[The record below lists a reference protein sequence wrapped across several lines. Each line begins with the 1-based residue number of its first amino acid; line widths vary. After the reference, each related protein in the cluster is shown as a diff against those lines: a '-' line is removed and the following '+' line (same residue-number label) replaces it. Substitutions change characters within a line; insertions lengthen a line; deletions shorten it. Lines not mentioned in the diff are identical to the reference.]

1 MAAPPFRHSSPGRP
15 LARPQAY
22 CYHVAMLLGLLRS
35 MRPRQWAKNVFL
47 FAALVFD
54 LKLLQ
59 PGPFL
64 RTLAGFLVFCLA
76 SSVVYLVN
84 DVADIESDR
93 QHPLKRSRP
102 IASGI
107 VPPRAALIAAALLG
121 FASVS
126 AGFFLGT
133 VFGAIVTG
141 FLALNLA
148 YSFWLKH
155 VPILDVFGVAA
166 GFVLRVGAG
175 VSLITVTRFSP
186 WLYVCMTLLALY
198 IGFGK
203 RRAEM
208 VLVAGA
214 ARDTRRVLDG
224 YTIPFLDQLIVIV
237 SATTIVAYS
246 LYTFSAENL
255 PDNHT
260 MMLTIPFVF
269 YGLFRYLYLIHVE
282 NSGGAPEELVF
293 KDRPLMATLLLW
305 GAAAVAVLYLG
316 Q

>member
-1 MAAPPFRHSSPGRP
+1 
-15 LARPQAY
+15 
-22 CYHVAMLLGLLRS
+22 MLLGLLRS
-35 MRPRQWAKNVFL
+35 MRPRQWAKNIFL

-59 PGPFL
+59 PEPLL
-64 RTLAGFLVFCLA
+64 RTLAGLVIFCLA

-84 DVADIESDR
+84 DVADVESDR
-93 QHPLKRSRP
+93 QHPVKRTRP
-102 IASGI
+102 IAAGV
-107 VPPRAALIAAALLG
+107 VPTGAALLVAVLLG
-121 FASVS
+121 VTAVV
-126 AGFFLGT
+126 AGFSLGT
-133 VFGAIVTG
+133 AFGAIVTG
-141 FLALNLA
+141 FLALNLI

-155 VPILDVFGVAA
+155 VPILDVFSVAA

-224 YTIPFLDQLIVIV
+224 YTISFLDQLIVIV

-293 KDRPLMATLLLW
+293 KDRPLMATLMLW
-305 GAAAVAVLYLG
+305 GLAAVAVLYLG

>member
-1 MAAPPFRHSSPGRP
+1 
-15 LARPQAY
+15 
-22 CYHVAMLLGLLRS
+22 MLPGLLRS

-59 PGPFL
+59 PTPFL
-64 RTLAGFLVFCLA
+64 HTLAGFLVFCLA

-84 DVADIESDR
+84 DVADAESDR
-93 QHPLKRSRP
+93 QHPIKRNRP
-102 IASGI
+102 IALGI
-107 VPPRAALIAAALLG
+107 VPAHIALLTAAILGAAALIAG
-121 FASVS
+121 FA
-126 AGFFLGT
+126 LGT
-133 VFGAIVTG
+133 TFGAIVAG

-208 VLVAGA
+208 VLVADA

-224 YTIPFLDQLIVIV
+224 YTISFLDQLIVIV

-255 PDNHT
+255 PENHT

-293 KDRPLMATLLLW
+293 KDRPLMATLMLW
-305 GAAAVAVLYLG
+305 GLAAVAVLYLG

>member
-1 MAAPPFRHSSPGRP
+1 
-15 LARPQAY
+15 
-22 CYHVAMLLGLLRS
+22 MLLGLLRS

-107 VPPRAALIAAALLG
+107 VPARAALLTAGILGASSLAAGFLLG
-121 FASVS
+121 TA
-126 AGFFLGT
+126 
-133 VFGAIVTG
+133 FGAIVAG

-155 VPILDVFGVAA
+155 VPILDVFSVAA

-175 VSLITVTRFSP
+175 VSLIAVTRFSP

-305 GAAAVAVLYLG
+305 GLAAVAVLYLG

>member
-1 MAAPPFRHSSPGRP
+1 
-15 LARPQAY
+15 
-22 CYHVAMLLGLLRS
+22 MLLGLLRS

-59 PGPFL
+59 PTPFL
-64 RTLAGFLVFCLA
+64 HTLAGFVVFCLA

-84 DVADIESDR
+84 DVADVESDR
-93 QHPLKRSRP
+93 QHPLKRTRP

-107 VPPRAALIAAALLG
+107 VPARAALLAAGILGATSLAAGFLLG
-121 FASVS
+121 TA
-126 AGFFLGT
+126 
-133 VFGAIVTG
+133 FGAIVSG

-155 VPILDVFGVAA
+155 VPILDVFSVAA

-208 VLVAGA
+208 VLVAGT

-224 YTIPFLDQLIVIV
+224 YTISFLDQLIVIV

>member
-1 MAAPPFRHSSPGRP
+1 
-15 LARPQAY
+15 
-22 CYHVAMLLGLLRS
+22 MLLGLLRS

-59 PGPFL
+59 PAPLL
-64 RTLAGFLVFCLA
+64 RTLAGFVIFCLA

-84 DVADIESDR
+84 DVADVESDR
-93 QHPLKRSRP
+93 QHPVKRSRP
-102 IASGI
+102 IASGV
-107 VPPRAALIAAALLG
+107 VPAGAALIVAALLG
-121 FASVS
+121 VTAVV
-126 AGFFLGT
+126 AGFSLGT

-141 FLALNLA
+141 FLALNLV

-155 VPILDVFGVAA
+155 VPILDVFSVAA

-224 YTIPFLDQLIVIV
+224 YTISFLDQLIVIV

-305 GAAAVAVLYLG
+305 GLAAVAVLYLG